1 MRNLVA
7 SKTYHVRIELESSF
21 IEYDSFF
28 IDTEFNGYQ
37 LRVGSKLKGDLYDS
51 FPSYHNGLKFSTYD
65 KIQGGHSDC
74 PTSYK
79 SGWWYNHCYKVN
91 LLGYSPTWGQW
102 WDGSYHMFYQNAK
115 MYLRPATFQLGE

>member
-28 IDTEFNGYQ
+28 IDTEFTGYQ

-51 FPSYHNGLKFSTYD
+51 FPGHNGLKFSTYD
-65 KIQGGHSDC
+65 KIQGGNSVC
-74 PTSYK
+74 PTSNK
-79 SGWWYNHCYKVN
+79 SGWWYYYCYNVN
-91 LLGYSPTWGQW
+91 LLMFSSTQGQW
-102 WDGSYHMFYQNAK
+102 WDASSSKIYQNAK
-115 MYLRPATFQLGE
+115 IYLRPATFQLSE